1 MSHGLAIGFVL
12 SVLPKNILEGDGIY
26 FQKTGQTLGR
36 PKNQQGESLC
46 QAQPWKERNVL
57 IFMKRMIVVLL
68 VVIMAAMPVLG
79 ISASAKGLSDYIQVT
94 GYDPKV
100 DYMAQMKRA
109 LQDGSAYALQV
120 GAIFEKQRNL
130 KIEKTKSDHPK
141 TSYFTDYTTAK
152 EILEAMERDSRPKY
166 TEEDLDLLA
175 RIINAEAGCDW
186 IPDWVQ
192 RMVGSVVLNRVNSSY
207 FPNTIRDVIYQPGQY
222 GPVWNGSIH
231 KTPSQ
236 RVINNARY
244 LLENGSI
251 CPPNVTGQ
259 NGIITGSGLYTSY
272 YDSILGT
279 TIYFCY
285 T

>member
-1 MSHGLAIGFVL
+1 MSHWPGQENFGKARNIFQSFCPYSGPKYPGAGK
-12 SVLPKNILEGDGIY
+12 SLPVP
-26 FQKTGQTLGR
+26 T
-36 PKNQQGESLC
+36 
-46 QAQPWKERNVL
+46 ERNVL
-57 IFMKRMIVVLL
+57 IFMKKLLSLLLIAVVLTAPAL
-68 VVIMAAMPVLG
+68 TL
-79 ISASAKGLSDYIQVT
+79 SASAKGLSDYLTIT
-94 GYDPKV
+94 GYDPKL
-100 DYMAQMKRA
+100 DYMAEMRRA
-109 LQDGSAYALQV
+109 LKDGGTYALQI
-120 GAIFEKQRNL
+120 GAIYEQQRNL
-130 KIEKTKSDHPK
+130 KIDRLKLDYPHT
-141 TSYFTDYTTAK
+141 TYFTDYTTAK
-152 EILEAMERDSRPKY
+152 EILKAMEEDAKPKY

-175 RIINAEAGCDW
+175 RIINAEAGCSW

-192 RMVGSVVLNRVNSSY
+192 QMVGSVVLNRVNSSL

-222 GPVWNGSIH
+222 GPVWNGSIN

-244 LLENGSI
+244 ILENGSV
-251 CPPNVTGQ
+251 CPSNVTGQ